1 MAVSISAWPCG
12 ISGGWNYRVYE
23 RSAIHDQLRHEAMRI
38 ARHEVESSPEN
49 QVAHDVVVQIR
60 GPLRHVERLRPIFA
74 VLATLEYDILES
86 LHVLDQIHL
95 R

>member
-1 MAVSISAWPCG
+1 MVSIFDPPCD
-12 ISGGWNYRVYE
+12 IDIDQSYCVYE
-23 RSAIHDQLRHEAMRI
+23 CSAIHDQLRHEAMRI